1 MQMDEQTLE
10 DQIAAYALNAL
21 SAAERAE
28 VEALL
33 ARSAEAQDLL
43 ARYQALFG
51 GLGTLAPY
59 RPAPEGAAERFQARL
74 AAEIARTRRGRR
86 LIVRFALSAAAL
98 LAVVIGA
105 VLLLASRRDELTALL
120 NDPSAV
126 RVELTPQA
134 AVTGTVRLI
143 ALLNT
148 DRGVLVAEL
157 PPPAPDRQYQLW
169 FIASETDIRSGGV
182 LEGTQPLRVRI
193 PDPSRAYTLGITLE
207 PLGGS
212 VQPTSAPIFIGSL
225 PPLRQ

>member
-1 MQMDEQTLE
+1 MMMDEQELE

-33 ARSAEAQDLL
+33 ARSAQAQALL

-51 GLGTLAPY
+51 GLGALVPHRA
-59 RPAPEGAAERFQARL
+59 APEGAAERFQARL
-74 AAEIARTRRGRR
+74 AAEIAQTKPRRRFSLR
-86 LIVRFALSAAAL
+86 LILSAAAI
-98 LAVVIGA
+98 VVVALGI
-105 VLLLASRRDELTALL
+105 LLLLSAQQDDLAALL
-120 NDPSAV
+120 NDPRAV
-126 RVELTPQA
+126 RIELAPQA
-134 AVTGTVRLI
+134 AVAGSVRLI
-143 ALLNT
+143 ALPST

-169 FIASETDIRSGGV
+169 FILSETDIRSGGV
-182 LEGTQPLRVRI
+182 LEGSQPLRVRV

-207 PLGGS
+207 PRGGS
-212 VQPTSAPIFIGSL
+212 QQPTSAPLFIGSL